1 MTTDTAVGVTKL
13 VVEDGIALEKIQ
25 YVVSN
30 DGDASDGCM
39 MSAVVQDMP
48 TIRFNAKESVEM
60 PFSKKPIA
68 LIGL

>member
-30 DGDASDGCM
+30 DVVASDEC
-39 MSAVVQDMP
+39 V
-48 TIRFNAKESVEM
+48 
-60 PFSKKPIA
+60 
-68 LIGL
+68 

>member
-30 DGDASDGCM
+30 DVVASDECVCDERCRAGH
-39 MSAVVQDMP
+39 ANDTVQCQGICRDA
-48 TIRFNAKESVEM
+48 IQ
-60 PFSKKPIA
+60 
-68 LIGL
+68 